1 MGYNYFTVEN
11 SLDFYEFIKAM
22 RGGYTQ
28 QDYETLCQL
37 VYEELKDTQESPLIR
52 AMDSNQ
58 TYEWG
63 GVTNSAV
70 RKAMIRYYEDRLAAE
85 RSKGG
90 TTRVSLFE
98 RQERKQMEDRLA
110 KSGAEAERILQQ
122 AKAEAERILAAAES
136 EKKEAAALKS
146 EAEDALRR
154 AQEDADHLRERT
166 ILSAQEEAKRQLEE
180 EAEQELQR
188 LLGSKMNAY
197 MAQQRRLQGEALSAA
212 QADRN
217 ELSGQTAALKEA
229 ACDFS
234 NRTSSTLTQVMESAM
249 EQMLRVKSEFNT
261 ALQQW
266 KSDMYKCEYSPIISC
281 FNSLLTLE
289 KRFERDV
296 AAEEGMTEEEVLTK
310 LQQHSAS
317 MTSFRSRLERAM
329 NAMGLML
336 YMPQSGE
343 MFDAYYHT
351 LDEDEDD
358 ESYDGRK
365 IGECLSPGII
375 RKVNSE
381 EETVMQRAVVTVQSA
396 EMPRYMGFGL

>member
-110 KSGAEAERILQQ
+110 KSNAEAERILQQ

-146 EAEDALRR
+146 EAEEALRLAR
-154 AQEDADHLRERT
+154 EDADHLRERA
-166 ILSAQEEAKRQLEE
+166 ILSAQEEAKRRLEE

-197 MAQQRRLQGEALSAA
+197 MAQQRRLQGEALASA

-329 NAMGLML
+329 NAMGLAL

-343 MFDAYYHT
+343 TFDAYYHT